1 MRHWKRLLYYLIINV
16 LVSACTVTSILF
28 VWERYTQRAGVE
40 AQMLA
45 LARLNPSITLVS
57 APGSPQPGLTESP
70 AVTEVVEAEQPV
82 EETPTPEETRAKS
95 YTVQTGDT
103 LGAIA
108 YRFDIT
114 VAELM
119 AVNELIDPDRLEV
132 GQVLK
137 LPSLGG
143 EQDAGDTPQPEEA
156 TDTPSEELATN
167 TPEPPDETNVPVA
180 GEAAV
185 VIDSVVG
192 AGDLDTERLLL
203 KRTGSGELS
212 LSGWKVE
219 AQGGQ
224 VFTFP
229 QLTLFEGGAVNLF
242 TKAGQPTVV
251 DLYWGLSSPVW
262 ESGEK
267 AILRDEQGRVQA
279 TLAIP

>member
-1 MRHWKRLLYYLIINV
+1 MRHWKRLLYYLMINV
-16 LVSACTVTSILF
+16 LVSACTVTAVLF
-28 VWERYTQRAGVE
+28 IWERYTQRAGQE

-45 LARLNPSITLVS
+45 LARLNPSSTLVF
-57 APGSPQPGLTESP
+57 ATGSPQPGSTEGLAETES
-70 AVTEVVEAEQPV
+70 AGTEQPV

-119 AVNELIDPDRLEV
+119 AVNELVDPDRLEV
-132 GQVLK
+132 GQVLSI
-137 LPSLGG
+137 PSLGG
-143 EQDAGDTPQPEEA
+143 EEEPEDTPQPEEA
-156 TDTPSEELATN
+156 TVTPSEEPETD
-167 TPEPPDETNVPVA
+167 TPEPTDETAVPVT

-185 VIDSVVG
+185 VLDSVVG
-192 AGDLDTERLLL
+192 AGELDTERLLL
-203 KRTGSGELS
+203 KRTGAGELS
-212 LSGWKVE
+212 LAGWKVE
-219 AQGGQ
+219 SESGQ

-229 QLTLFEGGAVNLF
+229 QLTLFEGGAVNLY

-262 ESGEK
+262 KSGEQ
-267 AILRDEQGRVQA
+267 AVLRDDQGKVQA
-279 TLAIP
+279 TLEIP